1 MHSGVTLFSVISC
14 SCNQHLLLP
23 THLLSSH
30 CLFFTPPPPPV
41 LQWKYILV
49 SSHVYLV
56 YLGTVPVCVPFFLPG
71 NSYCWCF
78 WMQEKTNAGHLIK
91 SLLVIGNLWSCH
103 RNLPHRLTA
112 RWASEVFI
120 CAYKHLPPDWI
131 FDYFLSFVGPL
142 TLCFSS

>member
-1 MHSGVTLFSVISC
+1 MWPCFLSYHVHATSTYFS
-14 SCNQHLLLP
+14 QHIFSPHVVCFLP
-23 THLLSSH
+23 
-30 CLFFTPPPPPV
+30 PPRSPPPV